1 LPIRFDPGLDFLGKL
16 RQNAAAKV
24 ADQGST
30 GGAEMTRLALFLLL
44 LLALPVRADDAAMV
58 SLQTADDSRGW
69 DAVGKLILG
78 DNGFCT
84 GALIE
89 PQLVLTAAHCLYNKT
104 TGVQMEPGE
113 IQFFA
118 GWRNGRAIAYRTVS
132 RAVTHP
138 DYRYS
143 ASDKL
148 DRVTADLALLELS
161 QPIRLPSLM
170 PYRVGATPVEGDV
183 VGVVSYAQHRSEA
196 PSIQETC
203 EVLAGR
209 AQTLV
214 LSCSVDFGSSGA
226 PVFSIADGVASI
238 VSVIS
243 AKAEVDGRKVALAV
257 PLAAPLEALRAA
269 LADSRI
275 GTRSEPGNVSVLSG
289 GQGGGAKFVQP

>member
-1 LPIRFDPGLDFLGKL
+1 
-16 RQNAAAKV
+16 
-24 ADQGST
+24 
-30 GGAEMTRLALFLLL
+30 MHM
-44 LLALPVRADDAAMV
+44 LLAPLLAVLLASLGPASALADDAAMV

-78 DNGFCT
+78 QHGFCT

-89 PQLVLTAAHCLYNKT
+89 PQLVLTAAHCLYDKT
-104 TGVQMEPGE
+104 TSVQIDPRE

-138 DYRYS
+138 DYRYR

-148 DRVTADLALLELS
+148 DRVTVDLALLELS
-161 QPIRLPSLM
+161 QPIRLPSLV
-170 PYRVGATPVEGDV
+170 PYKIGATPAQGDV
-183 VGVVSYAQHRSEA
+183 VGVVSYAQDRSET

-209 AQTLV
+209 AETLV
-214 LSCSVDFGSSGA
+214 LTCNVDFGSSGA
-226 PVFSIADGVASI
+226 PVFSMADGIASV

-257 PLAAPLEALRAA
+257 PLAAPLLQLHEALAA
-269 LADSRI
+269 SRP
-275 GTRSEPGNVSVLSG
+275 GARGEPGHVSILSG
-289 GQGGGAKFVQP
+289 GQGGGAKFVKP